1 MLYGY
6 LFGYKK
12 DDNVDVDEKAIDLD
26 NFELNSESELGSH
39 SDNDSIDQEIN
50 SIDQKINS
58 GDQKINS
65 GDQEITK
72 EYYYFE
78 HLEHVKESYWVHFKH
93 SMTYAFLAAKCTFFF
108 IVHAFWPDVFQTS
121 GSDTIFRLTNKMT
134 KRDE

>member
-12 DDNVDVDEKAIDLD
+12 DDNVDVDEKAINLD

-50 SIDQKINS
+50 SGDQEINS
-58 GDQKINS
+58 D
-65 GDQEITK
+65 DQEITK

-93 SMTYAFLAAKCTFFF
+93 SMTCAFLAAKCTFFF